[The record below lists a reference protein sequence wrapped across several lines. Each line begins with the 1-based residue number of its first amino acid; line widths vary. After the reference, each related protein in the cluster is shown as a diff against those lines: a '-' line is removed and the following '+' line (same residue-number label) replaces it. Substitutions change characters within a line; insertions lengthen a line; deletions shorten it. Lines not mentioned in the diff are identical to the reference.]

1 MKLTVKNIGA
11 QQLEPGKREQIIFD
25 EEIPGFGLRLRE
37 GGFRGLIFQY
47 KSGST
52 HRRIAMGSVGAI
64 DLAKAR
70 EDAKDYYARV
80 RLGQDP
86 AAEMRDAKAKRE
98 HTFGAAAKLFLARQR
113 SRLRPSS
120 YVDVERH
127 IDVFAKPLH
136 DLELAKIER
145 RHIAARLVDTEQNR
159 GAVTANRLRASLS
172 KFFAWGIGEGLLDS
186 NPVSG
191 TNRNEEVTRD
201 RVLSPAE
208 LRAIWLALPDNDYGS
223 VVKLLMLTGQ
233 RASEIADLRWPE
245 IVDFRPS
252 QAGIVGDEIRLPGER
267 TKNHRAHTVPL
278 TKAALK
284 ILEAVPP
291 RTKPNGTPRELVFGS
306 GEGGFSGWSK
316 AKDQLD
322 ERIAEMTGEP
332 VVPFRIHDLRRS
344 FATHAAE
351 IGIQP
356 HIIEAILNHVS
367 GSKAGVAGIYNRAL
381 YEADKRI
388 AMDRWADQLLA
399 WVEERESNVTPLLRA

>member
-1 MKLTVKNIGA
+1 
-11 QQLEPGKREQIIFD
+11 
-25 EEIPGFGLRLRE
+25 
-37 GGFRGLIFQY
+37 
-47 KSGST
+47 
-52 HRRIAMGSVGAI
+52 
-64 DLAKAR
+64 
-70 EDAKDYYARV
+70 
-80 RLGQDP
+80 
-86 AAEMRDAKAKRE
+86 
-98 HTFGAAAKLFLARQR
+98 
-113 SRLRPSS
+113 
-120 YVDVERH
+120 
-127 IDVFAKPLH
+127 
-136 DLELAKIER
+136 
-145 RHIAARLVDTEQNR
+145 
-159 GAVTANRLRASLS
+159 
-172 KFFAWGIGEGLLDS
+172 
-186 NPVSG
+186 
-191 TNRNEEVTRD
+191 
-201 RVLSPAE
+201 
-208 LRAIWLALPDNDYGS
+208 
-223 VVKLLMLTGQ
+223 LMLTGQ

-278 TKAALK
+278 TNAALK

-381 YEADKRI
+381 YEPEKRA
-388 AMDRWADQLLA
+388 AMARWADQLLA
-399 WVEERESNVTPLLRA
+399 WIEGRESNVTPLLRA

>member
-11 QQLEPGKREQIIFD
+11 QQLPAGKREQIIFD
-25 EEIPGFGLRLRE
+25 DEIPGFGLRLRE

-86 AAEMRDAKAKRE
+86 AADMRDAKVKRE

-113 SRLRPSS
+113 ARLRPSS
-120 YVDVERH
+120 YVGDERH
-127 IDVFAKPLH
+127 IDVLAKPLH

-172 KFFAWGIGEGLLDS
+172 KFFAWAIGEGLIDV

-191 TNRNEEVTRD
+191 TNRNEETTRD
-201 RVLSPAE
+201 RVLSSHE

-233 RASEIADLRWPE
+233 RATEISDLRWPE
-245 IVDFRPS
+245 L
-252 QAGIVGDEIRLPGER
+252 VGDEIRLPGER

-278 TKAALK
+278 NKAAQK
-284 ILEAVPP
+284 ILASVPQ
-291 RTKPNGTPRELVFGS
+291 RTKPNGTQRELVFGS

-316 AKDQLD
+316 AKEQLD
-322 ERIAEMTGEP
+322 ERIAETTGEP
-332 VVPFRIHDLRRS
+332 VVPWRIHDLRRS

-356 HIIEAILNHVS
+356 HIIEAVLNHVS

-381 YEADKRI
+381 YEPEKR
-388 AMDRWADQLLA
+388 AALVRWADQLLA
-399 WVEERESNVTPLLRA
+399 WVEDRETNVTPLRA